1 MPPEVNMA
9 KPFITIGILPLLAL
23 ILSACSVPRDT
34 DSVPAADSGHD
45 LMASSPAA
53 AGLDMDAIS
62 QTGEKTDDK
71 PDDEVEQNAVLPLL
85 SFTWN
90 TDYASFVTAPQQV
103 RTAAK
108 QACEVRGYEV
118 AVMASI
124 SLDTDSASADFH
136 LPWWWRLSAVFVG

>member
-1 MPPEVNMA
+1 MPHEVDMA
-9 KPFITIGILPLLAL
+9 KPFITIGMLPFLAL
-23 ILSACSVPRDT
+23 ILSACSVPRDA
-34 DSVPAADSGHD
+34 DSVPAADSGQD

-53 AGLDMDAIS
+53 AGSDVDAAS
-62 QTGEKTDDK
+62 QTDDM
-71 PDDEVEQNAVLPLL
+71 PDDEVEQNVVLPPL

-108 QACEVRGYEV
+108 QACEARGYEV

-124 SLDTDSASADFH
+124 SLDADSASANFTCRGAGD
-136 LPWWWRLSAVFVG
+136 

>member
-1 MPPEVNMA
+1 ML
-9 KPFITIGILPLLAL
+9 PFLAL

-34 DSVPAADSGHD
+34 DSVPAADSVHD
-45 LMASSPAA
+45 LMASFPAA
-53 AGLDMDAIS
+53 VGSDMDAALETYE
-62 QTGEKTDDK
+62 QTDDM

-124 SLDTDSASADFH
+124 SLDTDSASADFTC
-136 LPWWWRLSAVFVG
+136 RGAGD

>member
-1 MPPEVNMA
+1 MA
-9 KPFITIGILPLLAL
+9 KPFITMEMPPFLAL

-34 DSVPAADSGHD
+34 DSVPAANSGHD
-45 LMASSPAA
+45 LMALSPAA
-53 AGLDMDAIS
+53 AGLDMDATS
-62 QTGEKTDDK
+62 QTGEQTDDK
-71 PDDEVEQNAVLPLL
+71 PDDEVEQDAFLPLL

-108 QACEVRGYEV
+108 QTCEVRGYEV

-124 SLDTDSASADFH
+124 LLDTDSASADFIC
-136 LPWWWRLSAVFVG
+136 RSGGD

>member
-1 MPPEVNMA
+1 MA
-9 KPFITIGILPLLAL
+9 NPFITIGMLPFLAL

-53 AGLDMDAIS
+53 AGSDMDATS
-62 QTGEKTDDK
+62 QTGEQTQTDDDK

-108 QACEVRGYEV
+108 QVCEARGYEV
-118 AVMASI
+118 AFMASI
-124 SLDTDSASADFH
+124 SLDADSASADFTC
-136 LPWWWRLSAVFVG
+136 RGGGD